1 MSKVINKNDIIL
13 THIIL
18 DGKPYDG
25 KLSRTVWIGGKSNI
39 NSCTYDEY
47 VDFNLW
53 MRGLKSRQDYFA
65 DYISEKL
72 PVEKYRKLLEVGCGK
87 NPRVSKV
94 LAEKGYQMTS
104 MDMVINCKK
113 RPWFS

>member
-1 MSKVINKNDIIL
+1 MERLISIVFYNRSKRFRSIYDIMIISYGEKEISQEINNMSKVISKNDIIL

-47 VDFNLW
+47 VDFN
-53 MRGLKSRQDYFA
+53 K
-65 DYISEKL
+65 
-72 PVEKYRKLLEVGCGK
+72 
-87 NPRVSKV
+87 
-94 LAEKGYQMTS
+94 
-104 MDMVINCKK
+104 
-113 RPWFS
+113 